1 MAELTLEEGTLLVR
15 YARLAVDRYLSRGV
29 YIMVPQGLPRKL
41 YERRGVFVSLEKIV
55 SERGGVK
62 RRVLRGRRGMVD
74 PVLPL
79 IEATIRSAIE
89 VAVRDYRYPPLNI
102 GELNSIVFEV
112 TIVSDLEPLDTRDI
126 EKCLSQLKLGL
137 EGVVLEVGG
146 RYRSV
151 VLPQTAVEEDWDKS
165 EMLQQV
171 CLRAGLPM
179 NAWRDSNVRIYKFKT
194 QIFYELHPNGE
205 VIERALYLG
214 RE

>member
-1 MAELTLEEGTLLVR
+1 MSELSLEEGTLLIH

-29 YIMVPQGLPRKL
+29 YIMIPQGLPSKL
-41 YERRGVFVSLEKIV
+41 YEKRGVFVSIEKIV

-62 RRVLRGRRGMVD
+62 RRVLRGRRGIVD
-74 PVLPL
+74 PILPL

-89 VAVRDYRYPPLNI
+89 VAVRDYRYPPLNV
-102 GELNSIVFEV
+102 GELNNVVFEV
-112 TIVSDLEPLDTRDI
+112 TVLSKPELLDVRDVQ
-126 EKCLSQLKLGL
+126 KCLSELRLGL
-137 EGVVLEVGG
+137 DGVVLEVGG

-165 EMLQQV
+165 EILQQV

-179 NAWRDSNVRIYKFKT
+179 NAWMNSNVKIYKFKT

-205 VIERALYLG
+205 VIERALYIG